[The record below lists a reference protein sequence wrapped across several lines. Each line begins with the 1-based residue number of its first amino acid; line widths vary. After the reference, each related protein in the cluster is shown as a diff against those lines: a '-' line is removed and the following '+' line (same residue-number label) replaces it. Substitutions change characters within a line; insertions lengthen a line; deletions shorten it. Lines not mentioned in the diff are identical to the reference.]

1 MSQRRKLVTTGH
13 FVDPKAVEKK
23 MKKKV
28 EVCGQVILFTII
40 NANLQFLKIRSNFSC
55 SFPFP
60 RVPTWERDRD
70 IGIATYTI
78 AVHSVQDVRFLFTK
92 NLNMLERPLN
102 LTYTHAMSENRT
114 LLNGTLELDSA
125 SKLSANYAFHSG
137 NCKLKYSY
145 AHGGTTLEPSYDFGN
160 KSLDLEASQ
169 RILEGNLI
177 RASYKTSS
185 KTLGLEWSSNSK
197 HNKNLRFKVSALL
210 ELAKGLHMPILNAES
225 IWDFSL

>member
-23 MKKKV
+23 MKKK
-28 EVCGQVILFTII
+28 
-40 NANLQFLKIRSNFSC
+40 
-55 SFPFP
+55 
-60 RVPTWERDRD
+60 
-70 IGIATYTI
+70 
-78 AVHSVQDVRFLFTK
+78 DVRFLFTK

-145 AHGGTTLEPSYDFGN
+145 AHGGTTLEPCYDFGN